1 MSMRITLGSLAALGL
16 VSGVVVAAC
25 SLGLDERLLDRPVDA
40 GGAAETSVD
49 PGPPDAQPDA
59 GARDGGGTC
68 EKDDDCITTDGC
80 LRGRCDVARKACAF
94 DVCRA
99 AACNAGTCDSAAR
112 ACKDPKPYALRP
124 ATFKVGA
131 PASCSRCIAAVHP
144 YVFVG
149 TATGVVAFNLS
160 NPTASAPPA
169 VPIVGLGFVPSSI
182 VTSGSRIFF
191 FAAAVGTA
199 TSARVPLAWI
209 DVPRDPFV
217 TELRAVTTLA
227 GWNRPAAEAA
237 FAYARAEGGAIVL
250 TTAAGLPA
258 AALPPSLSERFDLAA
273 LPTPVVPGMGPV
285 ALSGTRLL
293 VQALDQAGNAAFGF
307 VPNAGTPLVSDA
319 GLSTANL
326 DAGGSLVGAPQVFAQ
341 TADGA
346 VLWSFSALTAG
357 ATVPNASVRAA
368 RTTRLVANASASP
381 DGIAT
386 LDVEVYTPNTVPAGT
401 NVVGPLAAVDQDTAL
416 VVAMAKESAQQSS
429 VQFVK
434 REPYALVKNAD
445 GASRRAVLPVPLASL
460 VGAAGSN
467 GIGYVLANDPVVA
480 DQPANASVYVFDPA
494 CAP

>member
-1 MSMRITLGSLAALGL
+1 MSVRITLGSLAALCL

-25 SLGLDERLLDRPVDA
+25 SLGLDESLLDRPVDA

-49 PGPPDAQPDA
+49 PGPFDAQPDA
-59 GARDGGGTC
+59 AARDGGGGC
-68 EKDDDCITTDGC
+68 ENDEDCVSSNGC

-99 AACNAGTCDSAAR
+99 AACNAGTCDTAAR
-112 ACKDPKPYALRP
+112 TCKDPKPYTFRS

-149 TATGVVAFNLS
+149 TATGVVAFNVS
-160 NPTASAPPA
+160 NPTAAAPPA
-169 VPIVGLGFVPSSI
+169 VPVLGLGFVPTSI
-182 VTSGSRIFF
+182 VTSGSRVFF

-199 TSARVPLAWI
+199 TSARVPLAWV

-227 GWNRPAAEAA
+227 GWNRPAAEAP
-237 FAYARAEGGAIVL
+237 FAYARAEGSAIVL

-258 AALPPSLSERFDLAA
+258 ASLPPSLSERIDLAA
-273 LPTPVVPGMGPV
+273 LPTPVLPGMGPV

-293 VQALDQAGNAAFGF
+293 VQALDQAGNTAFGF
-307 VPNAGTPLVSDA
+307 VPNAGTTLVSDA

-346 VLWSFSALTAG
+346 VLWSFTALTAG
-357 ATVPNASVRAA
+357 ANATVRAA
-368 RTTRLVANASASP
+368 RTTRLIANASASP
-381 DGIAT
+381 DGTAT
-386 LDVEVYTPNTVPAGT
+386 LDVEVYAPNTLPAGT
-401 NVVGPLAAVDQDTAL
+401 NVVGPLAAVDPETAL

-434 REPYALVKNAD
+434 RAPYALVKNAD
-445 GASRRAVLPVPLASL
+445 GAVRRAVLPVPLASL

-467 GIGYVLANDPVVA
+467 GIGYVLGNDPVVPGE
-480 DQPANASVYVFDPA
+480 PANASVYVFDPA